1 MLASVGVLN
10 FDLRGHPAV
19 SFEMMN
25 RGPREK
31 NISSKLTFGVS
42 LSGLPQQLSA
52 SRQGNR
58 EDSHYDR
65 ANGYNLGV
73 IFSDELKKLSD
84 KAIFFSFVLFFFVG
98 PLIGFFCSSS
108 TLGLGD
114 ACWLDG

>member
-1 MLASVGVLN
+1 VLASVGVLN

-31 NISSKLTFGVS
+31 NISSKLPFGVS

-98 PLIGFFCSSS
+98 ALIGFF
-108 TLGLGD
+108 L
-114 ACWLDG
+114 